1 VTERSIR
8 HAVDVQVDGDRV
20 SGMEVDTDP
29 FVYAAAAE
37 LPDGRVLT
45 AVVPRDDLPWV
56 RVEFAQ
62 R

>member
-1 VTERSIR
+1 MTDISMLI
-8 HAVDVQVDGDRV
+8 DGERV

-29 FVYAAAAE
+29 FVYALAAE
-37 LPDGRVLT
+37 VPDGRVVT
-45 AVVPRDDLPWV
+45 AVVPRDQLPWV